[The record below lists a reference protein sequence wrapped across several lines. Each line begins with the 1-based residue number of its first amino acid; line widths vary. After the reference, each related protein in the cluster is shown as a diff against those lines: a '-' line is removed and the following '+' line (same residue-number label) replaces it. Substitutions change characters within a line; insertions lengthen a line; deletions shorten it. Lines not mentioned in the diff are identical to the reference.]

1 MKSMSKPS
9 DSFSFTRTG
18 IVTPNRTVLAAMTNK
33 QSHENG
39 VLSDSEINWLVR
51 RAKGGFGMITTA
63 ATHVSR
69 DGQAWD
75 GEFGV
80 FDDKHVD
87 KMTQLANLA
96 HNYKSLIFA
105 QLFHGGSQASQ
116 RLTGL
121 VPISSSRIKSKGADS
136 GFAREASGKDIERVI
151 YDFTSAAVRCSNAGF
166 DGVEL
171 HGAHGYLISQFLGTK
186 TNTRS
191 DKWGGTLEKRSRFL
205 VEIFNSIR
213 NNVPDSF
220 MIGVRISPELKGAG
234 IGLDDSLKLGQSLS
248 DLGIDYLH
256 ISCWDAFKRSQTYPE
271 DARTLTEWF
280 SAYKDKL
287 APIISTGKV
296 WSTKDAQAL
305 LNQGADLIGVAR
317 AGIGHPDWPKG
328 MHDLNYD
335 PQVPP
340 FTTAQLKK
348 AQLSVKFI
356 DYMRNWEGFVAD

>member
-1 MKSMSKPS
+1 MIKNKPS
-9 DSFSFTRTG
+9 DSFNFNRTG
-18 IVTPNRTVLAAMTNK
+18 ITTRNRSVLAAMTNK

-39 VLSDSEINWLVR
+39 ILSDSEINWLVR
-51 RAKGGFGMITTA
+51 RAKGGFGIITTA
-63 ATHVSR
+63 ATHVSK

-80 FDDKHVD
+80 FDDMHVD
-87 KMTQLANLA
+87 KLTKLATLTHDHDA
-96 HNYKSLIFA
+96 LIFA

-116 RLTGL
+116 RLTGE
-121 VPISSSRIKSKGADS
+121 VPLSSSRTSSKGS
-136 GFAREASGKDIERVI
+136 KNGFAREALNKDIERI
-151 YDFTSAAVRCSNAGF
+151 IDDFTSAAVRCSDAGF

-171 HGAHGYLISQFLGTK
+171 HGAHGYLISQFLGSK

-191 DKWGGTLEKRSRFL
+191 DKWGGNLEKRSRFL
-205 VEIFNSIR
+205 VEIFNSIK

-220 MIGVRISPELKGAG
+220 LVGVRISPELKSLG
-234 IGLDDSLKLGQSLS
+234 IDLEDSLKLGQSLS
-248 DLGIDYLH
+248 HLGIDYLH

-271 DARTLTEWF
+271 DSRTLTEWF
-280 SAYKDKL
+280 AECKNKL

-305 LNQGADLIGVAR
+305 IIQGADLIGVAR

-328 MHDLNYD
+328 MSDLNYD
-335 PQVPP
+335 PQMPP
-340 FTTAQLKK
+340 FTTAQLEE

-356 DYMRNWEGFVAD
+356 DYMRNWEGFVVD